1 MTDGDGRPIILP
13 MRHSL
18 LVAALAGGLGL
29 GACTTDTI
37 SAADFRIAGVVTTRL
52 AADSITCTVS
62 WHSEVNDPERPY
74 IAEVAFSGDTG
85 QAPDTATVTL
95 SDSLFSTGSASFEGD
110 FHKPNFLIGWHF
122 QWDTL
127 SSTDSAHV
135 SNCRVN

>member
-1 MTDGDGRPIILP
+1 
-13 MRHSL
+13 MRQSW
-18 LVAALAGGLGL
+18 LVAALVGAVGL
-29 GACTTDTI
+29 GACTTEII

-62 WHSEVNDPERPY
+62 WHSEVNDPQRPY
-74 IAEVAFSGDTG
+74 LAEVAFSGDTG
-85 QAPDTATVTL
+85 VLPDTATLTI

-110 FHKPNFLIGWHF
+110 FHKPNFLIGWQF

>member
-1 MTDGDGRPIILP
+1 
-13 MRHSL
+13 MRDSL
-18 LVAALAGGLGL
+18 LVAALVGALGL
-29 GACTTDTI
+29 GGCTTEGI

-62 WHSEVNDPERPY
+62 WHSEVNDPQRPY

-85 QAPDTATVTL
+85 QPPDTGTVIA